1 MANFSKE
8 ALTQEAVLAAEDL
21 NMRLNQKRAWSEAD
35 KKQAQSKAQHALYAH
50 RTQLLREAKGNFA
63 DVEKEYNRRKAE
75 LETAQHNVD
84 AMLNE
89 GYVPEAPVQAK
100 VEPKT
105 TPAPPKPAQRMT
117 ATEIGEWQK
126 APKAAAQDNRIDCP
140 GGCGEKVLPN
150 QATHYVNDVRCICN
164 AERAVASG
172 MSRESVEA
180 AVATQA
186 NRLNQ

>member
-21 NMRLNQKRAWSEAD
+21 NMRLNQKCAWSEAD

-63 DVEKEYNRRKAE
+63 DAEKEYNRRKAE
-75 LETAQHNVD
+75 LETAQHNIGT
-84 AMLNE
+84 MLNE
-89 GYVPEAPVQAK
+89 GYVPVVQAK

-105 TPAPPKPAQRMT
+105 TPAPPKPAQRLT
-117 ATEIGEWQK
+117 ADQIGEQQR
-126 APKAAAQDNRIDCP
+126 APREAVKDNRILCP

-150 QATHYVNDVRCICN
+150 QATHYVNYVRCICN

-186 NRLNQ
+186 NRLNQA